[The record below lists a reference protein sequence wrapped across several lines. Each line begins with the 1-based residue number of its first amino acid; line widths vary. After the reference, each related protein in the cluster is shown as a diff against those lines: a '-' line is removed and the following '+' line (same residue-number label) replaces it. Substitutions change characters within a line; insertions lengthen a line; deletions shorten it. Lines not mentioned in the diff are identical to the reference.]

1 MKATEI
7 LANEHRLILKA
18 LDTFTLAKKRLEN
31 GEYPE
36 GVFFKKAVEFSK
48 TFSDKF
54 HHFKEEFLLFGLLA
68 QKKDGALDLEMGA
81 LRYQH
86 ERNRF
91 FLKNIEQSIDG
102 YDLHNEIATT
112 TILENLA
119 SYSSIL
125 RRHIYKEDH
134 IFFKLADQ
142 ELNQEEQESLLE
154 QFEFED
160 KKAGGQRIYEH
171 NRGLVLEMQRIIQ

>member
-1 MKATEI
+1 MKATEM
-7 LANEHRLILKA
+7 LANEHRLMLKA

-31 GEYPE
+31 GEHPE
-36 GVFFKKAVEFSK
+36 ALFFKKAVEFSK

-102 YDLHNEIATT
+102 YDLNNDNAYNSRWNRSHCYAVCS
-112 TILENLA
+112 A
-119 SYSSIL
+119 
-125 RRHIYKEDH
+125 H
-134 IFFKLADQ
+134 DQ
-142 ELNQEEQESLLE
+142 QYTRKPAISAVLGVVAVRKNQRFPINYIE
-154 QFEFED
+154 
-160 KKAGGQRIYEH
+160 
-171 NRGLVLEMQRIIQ
+171 RG

>member
-1 MKATEI
+1 
-7 LANEHRLILKA
+7 
-18 LDTFTLAKKRLEN
+18 
-31 GEYPE
+31 
-36 GVFFKKAVEFSK
+36 
-48 TFSDKF
+48 
-54 HHFKEEFLLFGLLA
+54 
-68 QKKDGALDLEMGA
+68 MGA

-112 TILENLA
+112 IILENLA

-171 NRGLVLEMQRIIQ
+171 NRELVLEMQRIIQ